1 MHNEHSRELRRG
13 RGVTAAAPTMRIGGE
28 EKVESKDGMWA
39 PLR

>member
-13 RGVTAAAPTMRIGGE
+13 RGVTAAAPAMRIGGE
-28 EKVESKDGMWA
+28 EVESKDGMWA